1 MTIPK
6 NKPKAA
12 EDKPKQDAFVAI
24 VGEPNVGKS
33 TLLNKIVAERA
44 ALATSVPGTTRDRF
58 YAPTS
63 WNGVDFM
70 LVDTAGIILERRD
83 ELEKNVQKQAE
94 IALEEAD
101 VIIYVVDGKQP
112 AERIDREVMR
122 MIRRRKKPIILAVNK
137 CDSPARVRAANG
149 DFAFTGIKQIVGC
162 SAITGVGT
170 GDLLDEVSTEL
181 SKLGFGSQEREQGT
195 VSVSIIGK
203 PNVGKSSLFNKITGE
218 ERVVVSNVPGTTRN
232 PIDTLISYKSEKIKL
247 IDTAGLKRKEKL
259 APLPDIYA
267 AFQTLRTIRRS
278 EICILVIDASEG
290 ITQQDQR
297 IANDIVDARKGLIL
311 AVNKIDL
318 LSEKQKKKLETDL
331 PHYFPFLWWAPA
343 VPVSATEGSGVEAI
357 LNYILEIEKN
367 RRKEFDDQT
376 IADFLTSK
384 IKDNP
389 PKRVRDERV
398 PKIYSLRQEGSNP
411 PSFLMSVN
419 EPSAISMQF
428 RKFLEN
434 ALIRELGFW
443 GVPIQMRLELK
454 RGNPNEHAMNPDLKQ
469 QQ

>member
-1 MTIPK
+1 MPQTQ
-6 NKPKAA
+6 N
-12 EDKPKQDAFVAI
+12 KQDAFVAI

-33 TLLNKIVAERA
+33 TLLNKIVAQRA
-44 ALATSVPGTTRDRF
+44 ALATPVPGTTRDRF

-70 LVDTAGIILERRD
+70 LVDTAGIIMEQRD

-94 IALEEAD
+94 IALDQAD

-112 AERIDREVMR
+112 AERVSREVLR
-122 MIRRRKKPIILAVNK
+122 IIRRRKKPIVLAVNK
-137 CDSPARVRAANG
+137 CDSPARVRAASG
-149 DFAFTGIKQIVGC
+149 DFAFTGIKQIIGC
-162 SAITGVGT
+162 SSVTGVGT
-170 GDLLDEVSTEL
+170 GDLLDAVTDDL
-181 SKLGFGSQEREQGT
+181 VKLGFGKQEREVGT
-195 VSVSIIGK
+195 VSVSIVGK

-232 PIDTLISYKSEKIKL
+232 PIDTLISYKDEKIKL

-259 APLPDIYA
+259 APLPDVYA

-297 IANDIVDARKGLIL
+297 IANDIVDARKGLIV

-318 LSEKQKKKLETDL
+318 LTEKQHAKLELDL

-343 VPVSATEGSGVEAI
+343 VPVSASKGDGVPAI
-357 LNYILEIEKN
+357 LDYILEIEKN
-367 RRKEFDDQT
+367 RRKVFDDQT
-376 IADFLTSK
+376 ISDFLARK

-419 EPSAISMQF
+419 VPSAISMQF
-428 RKFLEN
+428 RKYVEN
-434 ALIRELGFW
+434 AMIRELGFW
-443 GVPIQMRLELK
+443 GAPIQLRLEEK
-454 RGNPNEHAMNPDLKQ
+454 QGNPNEHALNPDLKQ
-469 QQ
+469 